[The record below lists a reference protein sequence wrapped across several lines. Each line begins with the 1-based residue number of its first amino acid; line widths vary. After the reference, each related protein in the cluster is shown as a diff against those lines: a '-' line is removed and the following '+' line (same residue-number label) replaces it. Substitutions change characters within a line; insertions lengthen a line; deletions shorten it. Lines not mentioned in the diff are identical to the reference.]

1 MDETLRAILASWT
14 FRPEVI
20 LSLGLLGGI
29 YITGWRRLRQ
39 RGSRH
44 IASMRSM
51 ILYLSG
57 LVLLGLALLS
67 PLDTMAAL
75 LFFFHMIQHLLI
87 TMLAP
92 PLLLLSNPFPVMLWG
107 LPTSL
112 RQGLGR
118 LLTRQ
123 APLRRIVW
131 FLTLLPVAW
140 LSYVVTLWAWHHPSA
155 YGAALRSEFIHD
167 LEHLTFF
174 GTSLLFW
181 WPVIN
186 PAPRPHGH
194 LAYGWRVLYV
204 ALATLQ
210 NTVLAVLLTLTDHVL
225 YPYYLGVPR
234 VWQLTAA
241 DDQMIGGTIMWF
253 SGGMMYVMTLAILV
267 ALLLWT
273 WDEARSQA
281 TPR

>member
-1 MDETLRAILASWT
+1 
-14 FRPEVI
+14 
-20 LSLGLLGGI
+20 
-29 YITGWRRLRQ
+29 
-39 RGSRH
+39 
-44 IASMRSM
+44 
-51 ILYLSG
+51 
-57 LVLLGLALLS
+57 VLLALALLS

-87 TMLAP
+87 TMLVP
-92 PLLLLSNPFPVMLWG
+92 PLLLFANPFPVILWG

-123 APLRRIVW
+123 APLRQIMW
-131 FLTLLPVAW
+131 FLTLPPVAW
-140 LSYVVTLWAWHHPSA
+140 ISYVLTLWAWHHPSA
-155 YGAALRSEFIHD
+155 YGATLRSELIHD
-167 LEHLTFF
+167 IEHLMFF

-194 LAYGWRVLYV
+194 IAYGWRILYV
-204 ALATLQ
+204 ALAALQ
-210 NTVLAVLLTLTDHVL
+210 NTVLAALLTLADHVL
-225 YPYYLGVPR
+225 YPYYLSVPR

-253 SGGMMYVMTLAILV
+253 SGGMKHVMTLAILV
-267 ALLLWT
+267 VLLLRT
-273 WDEARSQA
+273 WDDAKSQT
-281 TPR
+281 TPRAHTLLREQRNPITPT